1 MEREALTICFPPD
14 LLAKVRK
21 LKEGSESFN
30 DLIVKALER
39 EMRHRQG
46 WAADHNARTENLFVG
61 GGEIGALLR
70 SHDWSQ
76 TPLGVVEIW
85 SDSLKTAVQILLTE
99 LDRVQPL
106 ESDLLLGRTSTDTL
120 PQAAQADT
128 FRVKLTNALRPL
140 TDANEIQVIAARVLG
155 ESLGASR
162 VIYIEVLP
170 GGKEVVVHKNYT
182 NGVAELSGLYHLED
196 FGRNLTDDHR
206 AGQTAIVPDVANYP
220 KYSARDQA
228 RYRSIDIAA
237 HIDVPLI
244 KNNQFVALLAVHQA
258 NPRQWTEDEVK
269 QVEETAEQTWA
280 AVERARAEAALHES
294 RTELEGQQRKFD
306 ALVEA
311 IPDFIYTFDLA
322 GRFTYVNPAL
332 LNLWQKTLDEALGK
346 NFFELDYPT
355 DLATRL
361 QQQIQ
366 QVIATRQPLKDET
379 PYTSA
384 IGTRTYEY
392 IFVPILGING
402 VVDAVAGVTRD
413 ITERRRAELALRQSE
428 EQTRN
433 ILESIAEAFFALDE
447 NWQFTYMNPSA
458 ETLLD
463 RTPGDLIG
471 KNLWSEYPGLIGNE
485 LAQVYWSAMRDAKGG
500 RSHRVAAS
508 MTAFYPDHDRWYEVR
523 TYPAPNGIT
532 VYFRNVTEQIQTAAT
547 LRQSE
552 ERYRT
557 LFESIDEGFCIIE
570 VLFDEN
576 DTPLDYR
583 FLEINPT
590 FEQQTGL
597 RQAIGK
603 TARQLVPDL
612 EDHWIQIYGQVALT
626 GEPARFENG
635 SFAMNRW
642 FDVYACRMGE
652 AQGRKVAI
660 VFKDISEQ
668 QAALRERKLR
678 EEISRQTA
686 EFNAFRVSLTD
697 ALRPLADP
705 VKIQAT
711 ASRVLGE
718 YLGANRVAYFEV
730 RGADYVV
737 ERDYVNGA
745 TALAGNYPIDSF
757 GPKLLAAYR
766 TGRAVSASD
775 VEADPNLSPEQ
786 RSAYAAIEIG
796 AYIGIP
802 LIKGGEFVAGL
813 AVHTSEARAW
823 TPDEVSLA
831 EEVAERT
838 WAAVE
843 RARIEAALRESEE
856 KYRTLFDSIDEGFCL
871 VEVLFDD
878 AGKTVDHRF
887 LETNPAFENIT
898 ALENAIGKTIRE
910 LVPDIEPHWA
920 ETLGKVVKTR
930 QPERWVNSSE
940 AMGFWF
946 DLYAFPVDEPEEHKV
961 AIIFSNITQRKQAE
975 RQVEFLTEL
984 SRRLGTVTDA
994 VEINRIVTREVGTFL
1009 NGHRCYYLDV
1019 TPDGSQV
1026 TVLPDWRLDGS
1037 DLAGTYDL
1045 SLFGAKEWWET
1056 AARLPFGIDDVNVH
1070 PWTKDFADNYT
1081 LINLQSYAIAPFVHE
1096 GRWVASIGVSS
1107 NKPRH
1112 WTADEM
1118 LLLENVAA
1126 RVAPLIERART
1137 EAALRDSE
1145 NRFRMAIEAAQLGTW
1160 DWNLITNQ
1168 LIWDEGCKAMFG
1180 LPPEAESSIEVFFT
1194 GLHPD
1199 DRERLEQVVQW
1210 TLNPKSSGKYDVEYR
1225 TIGIQDGVE
1234 RWIAA
1239 RGQAYFDAADNPQR
1253 FVGTVLNITE
1263 QKRIEAE
1270 REQLLAREQAARE
1283 AADRANRIKDEFL
1296 AVLSHELRS
1305 PLNPILGWTHL
1316 LQNGKLSEAR
1326 RAEALKI
1333 IERNANLQTQLIEDL
1348 LDISRIMQGKLSLT
1362 AAPVSLSFVI
1372 SAAVE
1377 TVRLAAEAKNIA
1389 IALDL
1394 DSEIAPISGDATR
1407 LQQVMWNLLT
1417 NAVKFTPHS
1426 GQVSVEL
1433 RQLDGLAQIRV
1444 IDTGKGINPQF
1455 LPYVFEYFR
1464 QEDGST
1470 TRKFGGL
1477 GLGLAIVRQIVEMHG
1492 GTVTAESQ
1500 GENQGA
1506 TFIIQLPLMQQAR
1519 AIASEPIHTQIKAE
1533 LPLDGVQIL
1542 LVDDQPDT
1550 REFQAFVLELS
1561 GANVTAVASGEE
1573 ALQALEQFT
1582 PDVLVSDIGM
1592 PEMDGYMLMQEIR
1605 ARPPNQGGNIRAI
1618 ALTAYATEIDRQR
1631 ALQVGFQTHITKPVE
1646 PEKLVRAVVS
1656 LVL

>member
-1 MEREALTICFPPD
+1 LNFNSSINIKTHPLIADKESGSKLSLTILWAQYNKWYPYLVTLIAMEREALTICFPPD
-14 LLAKVRK
+14 LLAKARK

-39 EMRHRQG
+39 EMRHRQR
-46 WAADHNARTENLFVG
+46 WAADRTKAENLFVG

-76 TPLGVVEIW
+76 TSLGAVETW

-99 LDRVQPL
+99 LDRVQQL
-106 ESDLLLGRTSTDTL
+106 ESDLLSVSTSTDTL
-120 PQAAQADT
+120 PQAAQADAL
-128 FRVKLTNALRPL
+128 RVKLTNALRPL
-140 TDANEIQVIAARVLG
+140 TDANEIQAIAARILG

-170 GGKEVVVHKNYT
+170 GSKEIIAHKNYT

-206 AGQTAIVPDVANYP
+206 AGRTAIVPDVVNYS
-220 KYSARDQA
+220 KYTASEKA

-244 KNNQFVALLAVHQA
+244 ENDRFVALLAVHQA

-269 QVEETAEQTWA
+269 RVEETAEQTWA
-280 AVERARAEAALHES
+280 AVERARAEAALRKS
-294 RTELEGQQRKFD
+294 RTELEGQLRKFD
-306 ALVEA
+306 ALVAA

-332 LNLWQKTLDEALGK
+332 LNLWQKTSHEALGK

-366 QVIATRQPLKDET
+366 QVIATHQPLKDEM

-384 IGTRTYEY
+384 IGTRAYEY

-413 ITERRRAELALRQSE
+413 ITERKQVEQALRQSE
-428 EQTRN
+428 KQTRN

-458 ETLLD
+458 EILLD
-463 RTPGDLIG
+463 RTPGDLVG
-471 KNLWSEYPGLIGNE
+471 KNLWSEYPGLISNE
-485 LAQVYWSAMRDAKGG
+485 LAQVYWSAMRD
-500 RSHRVAAS
+500 RVAAS

-523 TYPAPNGIT
+523 TYPAPNGIS
-532 VYFRNVTEQIQTAAT
+532 VY
-547 LRQSE
+547 
-552 ERYRT
+552 
-557 LFESIDEGFCIIE
+557 
-570 VLFDEN
+570 
-576 DTPLDYR
+576 
-583 FLEINPT
+583 
-590 FEQQTGL
+590 
-597 RQAIGK
+597 
-603 TARQLVPDL
+603 
-612 EDHWIQIYGQVALT
+612 
-626 GEPARFENG
+626 
-635 SFAMNRW
+635 
-642 FDVYACRMGE
+642 
-652 AQGRKVAI
+652 
-660 VFKDISEQ
+660 
-668 QAALRERKLR
+668 
-678 EEISRQTA
+678 
-686 EFNAFRVSLTD
+686 
-697 ALRPLADP
+697 
-705 VKIQAT
+705 
-711 ASRVLGE
+711 
-718 YLGANRVAYFEV
+718 
-730 RGADYVV
+730 
-737 ERDYVNGA
+737 
-745 TALAGNYPIDSF
+745 
-757 GPKLLAAYR
+757 
-766 TGRAVSASD
+766 
-775 VEADPNLSPEQ
+775 
-786 RSAYAAIEIG
+786 
-796 AYIGIP
+796 
-802 LIKGGEFVAGL
+802 
-813 AVHTSEARAW
+813 
-823 TPDEVSLA
+823 
-831 EEVAERT
+831 
-838 WAAVE
+838 
-843 RARIEAALRESEE
+843 
-856 KYRTLFDSIDEGFCL
+856 
-871 VEVLFDD
+871 
-878 AGKTVDHRF
+878 
-887 LETNPAFENIT
+887 
-898 ALENAIGKTIRE
+898 
-910 LVPDIEPHWA
+910 
-920 ETLGKVVKTR
+920 
-930 QPERWVNSSE
+930 
-940 AMGFWF
+940 
-946 DLYAFPVDEPEEHKV
+946 
-961 AIIFSNITQRKQAE
+961 FSNITQRKQAE

-1045 SLFGAKEWWET
+1045 SLFGVKEWWET
-1056 AARLPFGIDDVNVH
+1056 AARQPFGIDDVNVH

-1081 LINLQSYAIAPFVHE
+1081 PINLQSYVIAPFVRE

-1160 DWNLITNQ
+1160 DWNFITNQ

-1180 LPPEAESSIEVFFT
+1180 LPPEAESSIEVFFA

-1210 TLNPKSSGKYDVEYR
+1210 TLNPASNGKYDAEYR

-1263 QKRIEAE
+1263 QKRIDAE
-1270 REQLLAREQAARE
+1270 REQLLVREQAARE

-1305 PLNPILGWTHL
+1305 PLNPILGWTQL

-1362 AAPVSLSFVI
+1362 AAPVRLTFVI

-1394 DSEIAPISGDATR
+1394 DFEIALISGDVAR
-1407 LQQVMWNLLT
+1407 LQQVVWNLLT

-1426 GQVSVEL
+1426 GQVTVEL
-1433 RQLDGLAQIRV
+1433 RQLNGLAQIRV

-1455 LPYVFEYFR
+1455 LPHVFEYFR

-1519 AIASEPIHTQIKAE
+1519 AMPAARAKLNASEPIHTQIEAE
-1533 LPLDGVQIL
+1533 VPLDGVQIL
-1542 LVDDQPDT
+1542 LVDDDTDT
-1550 REFQAFVLELS
+1550 REFQAFVLSQS
-1561 GANVTAVASGEE
+1561 GANVTAVTSGLE

-1592 PEMDGYMLMQEIR
+1592 PEMDGYMLMQQIR
-1605 ARPPNQGGNIRAI
+1605 SRPPNQGGNIRAI
-1618 ALTAYATEIDRQR
+1618 ALTAYAAEIDQQR

-1646 PEKLVRAVVS
+1646 PEKLVRAIVS
-1656 LVL
+1656 LVS

>member
-1 MEREALTICFPPD
+1 M
-14 LLAKVRK
+14 
-21 LKEGSESFN
+21 
-30 DLIVKALER
+30 KAE
-39 EMRHRQG
+39 EHKA
-46 WAADHNARTENLFVG
+46 WAENLFVG

-70 SHDWSQ
+70 SHNWSQ
-76 TPLGVVEIW
+76 TPLGAVETW
-85 SDSLKTAVQILLTE
+85 PDSLKTAVQLLLTE
-99 LDRVQPL
+99 LEQAQATEKTQL
-106 ESDLLLGRTSTDTL
+106 ESDLLQGRILTDAL
-120 PQAAQADT
+120 RQAAQADA

-140 TDANEIQVIAARVLG
+140 TDANEIQAIAALVLG

-170 GGKEVVVHKNYT
+170 GGKEVIVHKNYT
-182 NGVAELSGLYHLED
+182 SGVAELSGLYHLED

-220 KYSARDQA
+220 KYTASQKAMYQT
-228 RYRSIDIAA
+228 IDIAA

-244 KNNQFVALLAVHQA
+244 KNDQFVALLAVHQA
-258 NPRQWTEDEVK
+258 NPRPWTEDEVK
-269 QVEETAEQTWA
+269 RVEETAEQTWA
-280 AVERARAEAALHES
+280 AVERARAEAALRQS
-294 RTELEGQQRKFD
+294 RTELERQLWKFD
-306 ALVEA
+306 AIGAA

-322 GRFTYVNPAL
+322 GRFTYVSPAL
-332 LNLWQKTLDEALGK
+332 LNLWQKTSDEALGK

-366 QVIATRQPLKDET
+366 QVIATRQPIKDET

-384 IGTRTYEY
+384 IGTHAYEY
-392 IFVPILGING
+392 ILVPLLGING
-402 VVDAVAGVTRD
+402 VVEAVAGVTRD
-413 ITERRRAELALRQSE
+413 ITERKQAEQALRQSE

-463 RTPGDLIG
+463 RTPGDLVG
-471 KNLWSEYPGLIGNE
+471 KNLWSEYPGMINNE
-485 LAQVYWSAMRDAKGG
+485 LAQIYWSAMRD
-500 RSHRVAAS
+500 RVAAS

-523 TYPAPNGIT
+523 TYPAANGIT

-557 LFESIDEGFCIIE
+557 LFESIDEGFCIVE

-576 DTPLDYR
+576 DTPSASGSALRANDYR

-590 FEQQTGL
+590 FEQQAGL
-597 RQAIGK
+597 QQAVGK

-635 SFAMNRW
+635 SLAMNRW
-642 FDVYACRMGE
+642 FDVYACRIGE
-652 AQGRKVAI
+652 PQARKVAI
-660 VFKDISEQ
+660 VFKDISD
-668 QAALRERKLR
+668 RKLS
-678 EEISRQTA
+678 EEILRRAAQL
-686 EFNAFRVSLTD
+686 NAFRVSFAD

-705 VKIQAT
+705 VEIQAT

-745 TALAGNYPIDSF
+745 AALAGNYPIDSF

-766 TGRAVSASD
+766 TGRAVFASD
-775 VEADPNLSPEQ
+775 VEADPNLSPDQ
-786 RSAYAAIEIG
+786 RAAYAAIQIG

-802 LIKGGEFVAGL
+802 LVKEGEFVAGL
-813 AVHTSEARAW
+813 AVHTFGSRAW

-831 EEVAERT
+831 SEVAERT

-843 RARIEAALRESEE
+843 RAR
-856 KYRTLFDSIDEGFCL
+856 
-871 VEVLFDD
+871 
-878 AGKTVDHRF
+878 
-887 LETNPAFENIT
+887 
-898 ALENAIGKTIRE
+898 
-910 LVPDIEPHWA
+910 
-920 ETLGKVVKTR
+920 
-930 QPERWVNSSE
+930 
-940 AMGFWF
+940 
-946 DLYAFPVDEPEEHKV
+946 
-961 AIIFSNITQRKQAE
+961 
-975 RQVEFLTEL
+975 
-984 SRRLGTVTDA
+984 
-994 VEINRIVTREVGTFL
+994 
-1009 NGHRCYYLDV
+1009 
-1019 TPDGSQV
+1019 
-1026 TVLPDWRLDGS
+1026 
-1037 DLAGTYDL
+1037 
-1045 SLFGAKEWWET
+1045 
-1056 AARLPFGIDDVNVH
+1056 
-1070 PWTKDFADNYT
+1070 
-1081 LINLQSYAIAPFVHE
+1081 
-1096 GRWVASIGVSS
+1096 
-1107 NKPRH
+1107 
-1112 WTADEM
+1112 
-1118 LLLENVAA
+1118 
-1126 RVAPLIERART
+1126 T
-1137 EAALRDSE
+1137 EAALHDSE

-1180 LPPEAESSIEVFFT
+1180 LPPEALCSIEVFFA

-1199 DRERLEQVVQW
+1199 DRQRLEQVVQW
-1210 TLNPKSSGKYDVEYR
+1210 TLNPASSGKYDVEYR

-1239 RGQAYFDAADNPQR
+1239 KGQAYFDSADKPQR

-1263 QKRIEAE
+1263 QKRIQAE

-1305 PLNPILGWTHL
+1305 PLNPILGWARL
-1316 LQNGKLSEAR
+1316 LQNGKLSEAQ
-1326 RAEALKI
+1326 RAEALKT

-1362 AAPVSLSFVI
+1362 AAPVSLTFVI

-1377 TVRLAAEAKNIA
+1377 TVRLAAEAKNIE

-1394 DSEIAPISGDATR
+1394 DSENAPISGDAAR
-1407 LQQVMWNLLT
+1407 LQQVVWNLLT
-1417 NAVKFTPHS
+1417 NAVKFTPNS
-1426 GQVSVEL
+1426 GQVTVEL
-1433 RQLDGLAQIRV
+1433 RQLDGLAKIRV
-1444 IDTGKGINPQF
+1444 IDQGKGINPQF
-1455 LPYVFEYFR
+1455 LPHVFEYFR

-1506 TFIIQLPLMQQAR
+1506 TFIIQLPLMQQATL
-1519 AIASEPIHTQIKAE
+1519 IPSEPIPTQKEAE
-1533 LPLDGVQIL
+1533 VPLDGVKIL
-1542 LVDDQPDT
+1542 LVDDEPDT
-1550 REFQAFVLELS
+1550 RELQAFVLSQS
-1561 GANVTAVASGEE
+1561 GANVTAVASALE

-1592 PEMDGYMLMQEIR
+1592 AQMDGYMLMQQIR
-1605 ARPPNQGGNIRAI
+1605 SRPPNQGGTIRAI
-1618 ALTAYATEIDRQR
+1618 ALTAYAAEIDQQR

-1646 PEKLVRAVVS
+1646 PEELVRAIAN
-1656 LVL
+1656 LLEHK

>member
-1 MEREALTICFPPD
+1 MNFNSSINIKTHPLIADKESETKFSRTILWAQYNKWYPYLVTLIAMEREALTICFPPD
-14 LLAKVRK
+14 LLAKARK

-39 EMRHRQG
+39 EMRHRQRS
-46 WAADHNARTENLFVG
+46 AADRKARAEN
-61 GGEIGALLR
+61 
-70 SHDWSQ
+70 S
-76 TPLGVVEIW
+76 
-85 SDSLKTAVQILLTE
+85 
-99 LDRVQPL
+99 
-106 ESDLLLGRTSTDTL
+106 L
-120 PQAAQADT
+120 PQVTQADA

-140 TDANEIQVIAARVLG
+140 TDANEIQTIAARILG

-170 GGKEVVVHKNYT
+170 GGKEVIVHKNYR

-206 AGQTAIVPDVANYP
+206 AGRTAIVPDVANYP
-220 KYSARDQA
+220 KYTASEKA

-244 KNNQFVALLAVHQA
+244 KNDRFVALLAVHQA

-280 AVERARAEAALHES
+280 AVERARAEAALRES
-294 RTELEGQQRKFD
+294 RTELEGQLRKFN
-306 ALVEA
+306 AIVAA

-322 GRFTYVNPAL
+322 GRFTYVSPAL
-332 LNLWQKTLDEALGK
+332 LNLWQKTSDEALGK

-355 DLATRL
+355 DLATRY
-361 QQQIQ
+361 QQQIEQ
-366 QVIATRQPLKDET
+366 TIATRQLLKDET
-379 PYTSA
+379 LYTSA
-384 IGTRTYEY
+384 IGTRAYEY
-392 IFVPILGING
+392 IFVPILDING

-413 ITERRRAELALRQSE
+413 ITKRKQVEQALRQSE

-433 ILESIAEAFFALDE
+433 ILESIAEAFFALDDI
-447 NWQFTYMNPSA
+447 WQFTYMNPSA

-463 RTPGDLIG
+463 RTPGDLVG
-471 KNLWSEYPGLIGNE
+471 KNLWEEYPGLIGNE
-485 LAQVYWSAMRDAKGG
+485 LEQIYWSAMRD
-500 RSHRVAAS
+500 RVAAS

-523 TYPAPNGIT
+523 TYPAPNGIA
-532 VYFRNVTEQIQTAAT
+532 VYFRNVTEQIQTATT

-576 DTPLDYR
+576 DTPIDYR
-583 FLEINPT
+583 FLEINPI

-597 RQAIGK
+597 RQAVGK

-635 SFAMNRW
+635 SVAMNRW

-652 AQGRKVAI
+652 TEARKIAI
-660 VFKDISEQ
+660 VFKDISD
-668 QAALRERKLR
+668 RKLS
-678 EEISRQTA
+678 EELSRRTA
-686 EFNAFRVSLTD
+686 EFNAFRLSLSD

-705 VKIQAT
+705 VEIQAT

-737 ERDYVNGA
+737 ERDYVYKA
-745 TALAGNYPIDSF
+745 AALAGNYPIDSF

-766 TGRAVSASD
+766 TGRAVFASD
-775 VEADPNLSPEQ
+775 VQADPNLSADQ

-802 LIKGGEFVAGL
+802 LVKEGEFVAGL
-813 AVHTSEARAW
+813 AVHTSGSRAW
-823 TPDEVSLA
+823 TPNEVSLA

-838 WAAVE
+838 WAAV
-843 RARIEAALRESEE
+843 
-856 KYRTLFDSIDEGFCL
+856 
-871 VEVLFDD
+871 
-878 AGKTVDHRF
+878 
-887 LETNPAFENIT
+887 
-898 ALENAIGKTIRE
+898 
-910 LVPDIEPHWA
+910 
-920 ETLGKVVKTR
+920 
-930 QPERWVNSSE
+930 
-940 AMGFWF
+940 
-946 DLYAFPVDEPEEHKV
+946 
-961 AIIFSNITQRKQAE
+961 
-975 RQVEFLTEL
+975 
-984 SRRLGTVTDA
+984 
-994 VEINRIVTREVGTFL
+994 
-1009 NGHRCYYLDV
+1009 
-1019 TPDGSQV
+1019 
-1026 TVLPDWRLDGS
+1026 
-1037 DLAGTYDL
+1037 
-1045 SLFGAKEWWET
+1045 
-1056 AARLPFGIDDVNVH
+1056 
-1070 PWTKDFADNYT
+1070 
-1081 LINLQSYAIAPFVHE
+1081 
-1096 GRWVASIGVSS
+1096 
-1107 NKPRH
+1107 
-1112 WTADEM
+1112 
-1118 LLLENVAA
+1118 
-1126 RVAPLIERART
+1126 ERART

-1145 NRFRMAIEAAQLGTW
+1145 NRFRMAIESAQLGTW
-1160 DWNLITNQ
+1160 DWNLIANQ

-1180 LPPEAESSIEVFFT
+1180 LPPEAESSIEVFFA

-1239 RGQAYFDAADNPQR
+1239 RGQAYFDASDNPQR

-1263 QKRIEAE
+1263 QKRIQAE

-1283 AADRANRIKDEFL
+1283 TADRANRIKDEFL

-1316 LQNGKLSEAR
+1316 LQNGKLSEAQ

-1333 IERNANLQTQLIEDL
+1333 IERNANLQTRLIEDL

-1362 AAPVSLSFVI
+1362 AAPVRLTFVI

-1394 DSEIAPISGDATR
+1394 DSEIAPISGDAAR

-1417 NAVKFTPHS
+1417 NAVKFTPNS
-1426 GQVSVEL
+1426 GQVTIEL
-1433 RQLDGLAQIRV
+1433 RQLDGLAQIQV

-1455 LPYVFEYFR
+1455 LPHVFEYFW

-1492 GTVTAESQ
+1492 GRITAESQ

-1506 TFIIQLPLMQQAR
+1506 TFIIQLPLMQQSR
-1519 AIASEPIHTQIKAE
+1519 AKLNASEPIPTQTKAKV
-1533 LPLDGVQIL
+1533 PLDGVQIL
-1542 LVDDQPDT
+1542 LVDDEPDT
-1550 REFQAFVLELS
+1550 REFQALVLSQS
-1561 GANVTAVASGEE
+1561 GANVTAVASALE
-1573 ALQALEQFT
+1573 ALQALKQFT

-1592 PEMDGYMLMQEIR
+1592 AEMDGYMLMQQIR
-1605 ARPPNQGGNIRAI
+1605 SRPPNQGGTIRAI
-1618 ALTAYATEIDRQR
+1618 ALTAYAAEIDRQR

-1646 PEKLVRAVVS
+1646 PEKLVKAIVS
-1656 LVL
+1656 LVS

>member
-1 MEREALTICFPPD
+1 MEHEALTICFPPD
-14 LLAKVRK
+14 LLAKARK

-39 EMRHRQG
+39 EMRHRRG
-46 WAADHNARTENLFVG
+46 WAADRTKAENLFVG

-76 TPLGVVEIW
+76 TPLGAVETW
-85 SDSLKTAVQILLTE
+85 SDNLKTAVQLLLTE
-99 LDRVQPL
+99 LDQAQQL
-106 ESDLLLGRTSTDTL
+106 ESDLLLGRTSTYAL
-120 PQAAQADT
+120 PQAVQADA

-140 TDANEIQVIAARVLG
+140 SDANEIQAIAALILG

-162 VIYIEVLP
+162 VIYIEVSP
-170 GGKEVVVHKNYT
+170 NGKEAIVHKNYT
-182 NGVAELSGLYHLED
+182 NGVAELNGLYHLED
-196 FGRNLTDDHR
+196 FGRNLVDDHR
-206 AGQTAIVPDVANYP
+206 AGQTAIVPDVANYS
-220 KYSARDQA
+220 KYTASQKAMYQT
-228 RYRSIDIAA
+228 IDIAA

-244 KNNQFVALLAVHQA
+244 KNDQFVALLAVHQA
-258 NPRQWTEDEVK
+258 NPRPWTEDEVK
-269 QVEETAEQTWA
+269 RVEETAEQTWA
-280 AVERARAEAALHES
+280 AVERARAETALGES
-294 RTELEGQQRKFD
+294 RTELKRQLRKFD
-306 ALVEA
+306 ALVAA

-322 GRFTYVNPAL
+322 GRFTYVSPAL
-332 LNLWQKTLDEALGK
+332 LNLWQKTSDKALGK

-384 IGTRTYEY
+384 IGTRAYEY
-392 IFVPILGING
+392 IFVPLLGING
-402 VVDAVAGVTRD
+402 AVDAVAGVTRD
-413 ITERRRAELALRQSE
+413 ITDRKQVEQALRQSE
-428 EQTRN
+428 KQARN

-463 RTPGDLIG
+463 RTPGDLVG
-471 KNLWSEYPGLIGNE
+471 KNLWSEYPGLIDNE
-485 LAQVYWSAMRDAKGG
+485 LAQVYWSTMRD
-500 RSHRVAAS
+500 RVAAS

-576 DTPLDYR
+576 DTPSASGSTLRASDYR

-597 RQAIGK
+597 RQAVGK

-635 SFAMNRW
+635 SLAMNRW

-652 AQGRKVAI
+652 AQARKVAI
-660 VFKDISEQ
+660 VFKDISD
-668 QAALRERKLR
+668 RKLS
-678 EEISRQTA
+678 EELSRRTA

-705 VKIQAT
+705 VEIQAT

-718 YLGANRVAYFEV
+718 YLGANRVVYFEV

-745 TALAGNYPIDSF
+745 EALAGNYPVDSF

-775 VEADPNLSPEQ
+775 VEADPNLSPDQ
-786 RSAYAAIEIG
+786 RAAYAAIQIG

-802 LIKGGEFVAGL
+802 LVKRGEFVAGL
-813 AVHTSEARAW
+813 AVHTSGSRAW
-823 TPDEVSLA
+823 TPDEIFLA

-843 RARIEAALRESEE
+843 RARAEAALRESEE

-878 AGKTVDHRF
+878 AGKAVDYRF
-887 LETNPAFENIT
+887 LETNPAFLNIT

-1081 LINLQSYAIAPFVHE
+1081 LINMQSYVIAPFVRE

-1112 WTADEM
+1112 WKADEM

-1180 LPPEAESSIEVFFT
+1180 LPPEAESSIEVFFA

-1199 DRERLEQVVQW
+1199 DRERLEQVLQW

-1225 TIGIQDGVE
+1225 TIGIQDKVE

-1263 QKRIEAE
+1263 QKRIQAE
-1270 REQLLAREQAARE
+1270 REQLFAREQAARE

-1326 RAEALKI
+1326 RAEALKT
-1333 IERNANLQTQLIEDL
+1333 IERNANLQTRLIEDL
-1348 LDISRIMQGKLSLT
+1348 LDISRIMQGKLNLT
-1362 AAPVSLSFVI
+1362 AALVSLTFVI

-1394 DSEIAPISGDATR
+1394 DSEIAPISGDAAR

-1417 NAVKFTPHS
+1417 NAVKFTPNN
-1426 GQVSVEL
+1426 GQVTVEL

-1444 IDTGKGINPQF
+1444 IDTGKGINSQF
-1455 LPYVFEYFR
+1455 LPHIFEYFR

-1506 TFIIQLPLMQQAR
+1506 TFIIQLPVMQQATL
-1519 AIASEPIHTQIKAE
+1519 IPSEQIIHTQTEAE
-1533 LPLDGVQIL
+1533 VPLDGVQIL
-1542 LVDDQPDT
+1542 LVDDDTDT
-1550 REFQAFVLELS
+1550 REFQAFVLSQS
-1561 GANVTAVASGEE
+1561 GANVTAVASALE

-1592 PEMDGYMLMQEIR
+1592 AEMDGYMLMQQIR
-1605 ARPPNQGGNIRAI
+1605 SRPPNQGGSIRAI
-1618 ALTAYATEIDRQR
+1618 ALTAYAAEIDQQR

-1646 PEKLVRAVVS
+1646 PEKLVRAIVS
-1656 LVL
+1656 LVS

>member
-1 MEREALTICFPPD
+1 M
-14 LLAKVRK
+14 
-21 LKEGSESFN
+21 
-30 DLIVKALER
+30 KAE
-39 EMRHRQG
+39 EHKT
-46 WAADHNARTENLFVG
+46 WAENLFVG

-76 TPLGVVEIW
+76 TPLGSVETW
-85 SDSLKTAVQILLTE
+85 SDSLKTAVQILLAE
-99 LDRVQPL
+99 LDQAQQL
-106 ESDLLLGRTSTDTL
+106 ESDLLQGRTSTDAL
-120 PQAAQADT
+120 RQAAQADA

-140 TDANEIQVIAARVLG
+140 TDANEIQAIAARVLG

-162 VIYIEVLP
+162 VIYIEVLL

-220 KYSARDQA
+220 KYSASEKA
-228 RYRSIDIAA
+228 RYRAIDIAA

-244 KNNQFVALLAVHQA
+244 KNDQFVALLAVHQA

-280 AVERARAEAALHES
+280 AVERARAEAALRES
-294 RTELEGQQRKFD
+294 RTELEGQLRKFN
-306 ALVEA
+306 AIAAA

-322 GRFTYVNPAL
+322 GRFTYISPAL
-332 LNLWQKTLDEALGK
+332 LNLWQKTSDEALGK

-366 QVIATRQPLKDET
+366 QAIATRQPIKDET

-384 IGTRTYEY
+384 IGTRAYEY
-392 IFVPILGING
+392 IFVPLLGING
-402 VVDAVAGVTRD
+402 AVEAVAGVTRD
-413 ITERRRAELALRQSE
+413 ITERKQVEQALRQSE

-433 ILESIAEAFFALDE
+433 ILESIAEAFFAVDE

-458 ETLLD
+458 ETLLG
-463 RTPGDLIG
+463 RTPGDLVG

-485 LAQVYWSAMRDAKGG
+485 LAQVYLSTMRDAYGG
-500 RSHRVAAS
+500 QSYRLAAS
-508 MTAFYPDHDRWYEVR
+508 ITAFYPDHNRWYEVR
-523 TYPAPNGIT
+523 TYPARNGIT
-532 VYFRNVTEQIQTAAT
+532 VYFRNVTEQI
-547 LRQSE
+547 
-552 ERYRT
+552 
-557 LFESIDEGFCIIE
+557 
-570 VLFDEN
+570 
-576 DTPLDYR
+576 
-583 FLEINPT
+583 
-590 FEQQTGL
+590 
-597 RQAIGK
+597 
-603 TARQLVPDL
+603 
-612 EDHWIQIYGQVALT
+612 
-626 GEPARFENG
+626 
-635 SFAMNRW
+635 
-642 FDVYACRMGE
+642 
-652 AQGRKVAI
+652 
-660 VFKDISEQ
+660 
-668 QAALRERKLR
+668 
-678 EEISRQTA
+678 
-686 EFNAFRVSLTD
+686 
-697 ALRPLADP
+697 
-705 VKIQAT
+705 
-711 ASRVLGE
+711 
-718 YLGANRVAYFEV
+718 
-730 RGADYVV
+730 
-737 ERDYVNGA
+737 
-745 TALAGNYPIDSF
+745 
-757 GPKLLAAYR
+757 
-766 TGRAVSASD
+766 
-775 VEADPNLSPEQ
+775 
-786 RSAYAAIEIG
+786 
-796 AYIGIP
+796 
-802 LIKGGEFVAGL
+802 
-813 AVHTSEARAW
+813 
-823 TPDEVSLA
+823 
-831 EEVAERT
+831 
-838 WAAVE
+838 
-843 RARIEAALRESEE
+843 
-856 KYRTLFDSIDEGFCL
+856 
-871 VEVLFDD
+871 
-878 AGKTVDHRF
+878 
-887 LETNPAFENIT
+887 
-898 ALENAIGKTIRE
+898 
-910 LVPDIEPHWA
+910 
-920 ETLGKVVKTR
+920 
-930 QPERWVNSSE
+930 
-940 AMGFWF
+940 
-946 DLYAFPVDEPEEHKV
+946 
-961 AIIFSNITQRKQAE
+961 QAE

-1019 TPDGSQV
+1019 TPDGKQV
-1026 TVLPDWRLDGS
+1026 MVLPDWRLDGS

-1045 SLFGAKEWWET
+1045 TLFGAKEWWET
-1056 AARLPFGIDDVNVH
+1056 AAHQPFGIDDVNTH
-1070 PWTKDFADNYT
+1070 PWTKDFTDNYT
-1081 LINLQSYAIAPFVHE
+1081 FINMQSYVIAPFVRE

-1118 LLLENVAA
+1118 LLLENVVA
-1126 RVAPLIERART
+1126 RVAPLIERVRA

-1145 NRFRMAIEAAQLGTW
+1145 NRFRMAIKAAQLGTW

-1180 LPPEAESSIEVFFT
+1180 LPPEALCSIEVFFA

-1199 DRERLEQVVQW
+1199 DRERLEQVLQW
-1210 TLNPKSSGKYDVEYR
+1210 TFNPKSSGKYDVEYR

-1239 RGQAYFDAADNPQR
+1239 RGQAYFDAANKPQR

-1305 PLNPILGWTHL
+1305 PLNPILGWARL
-1316 LQNGKLSEAR
+1316 LQNGNLSEAR
-1326 RAEALKI
+1326 RAEALKT

-1362 AAPVSLSFVI
+1362 AAPVSLTFVI

-1377 TVRLAAEAKNIA
+1377 TVRLAAEAKNIV

-1394 DSEIAPISGDATR
+1394 DSEIAPISGDAAR

-1417 NAVKFTPHS
+1417 NAVKFTPHR
-1426 GQVSVEL
+1426 GQVTVEL
-1433 RQLDGLAQIRV
+1433 RQLNGLAQIRV
-1444 IDTGKGINPQF
+1444 IDTGRGINPQF
-1455 LPYVFEYFR
+1455 LPHVFEYFR

-1506 TFIIQLPLMQQAR
+1506 TFIIQLPLMQQATS
-1519 AIASEPIHTQIKAE
+1519 IASEPIHTQTEAE
-1533 LPLDGVQIL
+1533 VPLDGVQIL

-1561 GANVTAVASGEE
+1561 GANVTAVASGLE

-1592 PEMDGYMLMQEIR
+1592 PEMDGYMLMQQIR
-1605 ARPPNQGGNIRAI
+1605 SRPPNQGGTIRAI
-1618 ALTAYATEIDRQR
+1618 ALTAYAAEIDQQR

-1646 PEKLVRAVVS
+1646 PKELVRAIAN
-1656 LVL
+1656 LLERN